1 MMIIHKG
8 YEDLNL
14 NSTVVTLGIF
24 DGVHRGHR
32 ALIDYLL
39 SVAQKKNCES
49 VVITFSPHPRIVL
62 EPGNANLSFLTTM
75 EEKTALLE
83 KAGID
88 HLVIIQFDREFSSIP
103 ACDFIRD
110 ILFKKIG
117 TRHLI
122 IGYNHHFGRRGEG
135 DINTIRQCS
144 EDLGFIVEQVQG
156 FRTEDGAVSSSVI
169 REALL
174 KGELDDANRWLGYS
188 YSVSGTVIEGKK
200 IGRTI
205 GFPTA
210 NILPDSGN
218 KLVPCN
224 GVYAVEV
231 IADKKIYPGMLNIG
245 TNPTV
250 NNNISVRSIEV
261 NILGFD
267 EDIYGKR
274 ITVIFRYR
282 LRDEKK
288 FDGLEQLTEQMET
301 DKQNTLR
308 LLKV

>member
-62 EPGNANLSFLTTM
+62 EPENANLYFLTTM

-88 HLVIIQFDREFSSIP
+88 HLVVIEFNREFSSIP